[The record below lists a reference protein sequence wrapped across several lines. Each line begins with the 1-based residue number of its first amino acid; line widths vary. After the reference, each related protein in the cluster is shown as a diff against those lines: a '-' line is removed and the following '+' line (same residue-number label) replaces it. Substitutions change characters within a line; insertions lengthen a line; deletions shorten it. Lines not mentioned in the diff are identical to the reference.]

1 MKRKLFGVL
10 RHAVTMVRRNLRS
23 YRLLSVTIVMSF
35 ALLLGYLGFMD
46 SQHYNRFKYTFAQNR
61 SMIFLNAEWD
71 PTLIQMVIE
80 KAGEIGNTQSQL
92 LYMHNNLR
100 LNSYG
105 DYFLPDGTRVI
116 SLPNARV
123 YSVPSHV
130 PEIYVS
136 KLRMEGRRAPME
148 ITWLDGKEH
157 PDIHLEAGEVIVD
170 EQLYHAL
177 EVDKSG
183 LFRCTLEDQFAEGSA
198 EDTMFHSDFTV
209 VGTIPSEEPIQLETF
224 EKTGSVYLAEN
235 YQPVLILSDAVF
247 SPSLYPRM
255 SWRADITFVTDSPEQ
270 VDQLLGSM
278 LPDSAA
284 WRKVYESQDRATEIM
299 RTEKG
304 TKAMIG
310 CVLLALLSI
319 NLYSSFSNALNDR
332 KFEIGVKRAMGA
344 SAFSI
349 VRQFLY
355 ESVIVMLADILLSV
369 VAVMD
374 GLLVYKVIYEA
385 TPDQWGDYHDW
396 IIYISP
402 YSIAMFVV
410 CSVAMTVVFSL
421 IFAYKSTQVEIVEYL
436 KAE

>member
-46 SQHYNRFKYTFAQNR
+46 SQHYNRFKHTFAQNR
-61 SMIFLNAEWD
+61 GLVFLENKMD
-71 PTLIQMVIE
+71 PALAQVLVE
-80 KAGEIGNTQSQL
+80 KAGEIGNTQSQM
-92 LYMHNNLR
+92 LYMCMNLR
-100 LNSYG
+100 LNPLA
-105 DYFLPDGTRVI
+105 DYTLPDGTRATE
-116 SLPNARV
+116 LPQPRV

-130 PEIYVS
+130 PAIYEYS
-136 KLRMEGRRAPME
+136 DAAEWWAPME

-157 PDIHLEAGEVIVD
+157 LDVHLEAGEVIVD

-177 EVDKSG
+177 EMDKSG
-183 LFRCTLEDQFAEGSA
+183 LFRCMLWDPFSESGAEATKLQGN
-198 EDTMFHSDFTV
+198 FTV
-209 VGTIPSEEPIQLETF
+209 VGTVPSKEPIRLEMVEETEEVRF
-224 EKTGSVYLAEN
+224 VGPYEPIV
-235 YQPVLILSDAVF
+235 ILPGTVF
-247 SPSLYPRM
+247 GPSLQPGLPWY
-255 SWRADITFVTDSPEQ
+255 AYITFVTDSPEQ
-270 VDQLLGSM
+270 VTQMANSMFSDNPARAVYQDQ
-278 LPDSAA
+278 DDAI
-284 WRKVYESQDRATEIM
+284 EIM

-355 ESVIVMLADILLSV
+355 ESMIVMLADILLAV
-369 VAVMD
+369 VIVTD
-374 GLLVYKVIYEA
+374 GLLVYKAIYEA
-385 TPDQWGDYHDW
+385 TPDRWGVYHDW

-410 CSVAMTVVFSL
+410 GSVAMTVVFSL

>member
-10 RHAVTMVRRNLRS
+10 RHSVTMVRRNLRS

-35 ALLLGYLGFMD
+35 ALLLGYLGLMD
-46 SQHYNRFKYTFAQNR
+46 SQHYNRFKYTFAQSRN
-61 SMIFLNAEWD
+61 MVFLLSEMD
-71 PTLIQMVIE
+71 PTLIQTVIE

-130 PEIYVS
+130 PEIYRYQ
-136 KLRMEGRRAPME
+136 KRLERIAPIE

-157 PDIHLEAGEVIVD
+157 PDIHLEADEVIVD

-177 EVDKSG
+177 EMDKSG
-183 LFRCTLEDQFAEGSA
+183 LFRCMLEDQFAEGSA
-198 EDTMFHSDFTV
+198 EDTMFRSDFTV
-209 VGTIPSEEPIQLETF
+209 VGTVPSEEPIQLETF
-224 EKTGSVYLAEN
+224 EPTGDVLLAEN
-235 YQPVLILSDAVF
+235 YQPVLILSNAVF

-255 SWRADITFVTDSPEQ
+255 SWYADITFVTDSPEQ

-278 LPDSAA
+278 LPDSAT
-284 WRKVYESQDRATEIM
+284 WWKVYESQDRATEIM

-355 ESVIVMLADILLSV
+355 ESMIVMLADILLAV
-369 VAVMD
+369 VIVTD
-374 GLLVYKVIYEA
+374 GLLVYKAIYEA
-385 TPDQWGDYHDW
+385 TPDRWGVYHDW

-410 CSVAMTVVFSL
+410 GSVAMTVVFSL

>member
-46 SQHYNRFKYTFAQNR
+46 SQHYNRFKSTFAQNR
-61 SMIFLNAEWD
+61 NMVFLEEKMD
-71 PTLIQMVIE
+71 PALAQVLTE

-92 LYMHNNLR
+92 LYMP
-100 LNSYG
+100 SWGVKMEYP
-105 DYFLPDGTRVI
+105 LPDGEYVKFPI
-116 SLPNARV
+116 PRV
-123 YSVPSHV
+123 YCVPSHV
-130 PEIYVS
+130 PAIYEYDS
-136 KLRMEGRRAPME
+136 FGEWWAPME

-157 PDIHLEAGEVIVD
+157 PDIHLETGEVIVD

-177 EVDKSG
+177 EMDKSG
-183 LFRCTLEDQFAEGSA
+183 IFHCMLESSYLDDPVLGHPSEYVRLQGN
-198 EDTMFHSDFTV
+198 FTV
-209 VGTIPSEEPIQLETF
+209 VGTVPSKEPIQMETF
-224 EKTGSVYLAEN
+224 EPTGGVQFVGDYE
-235 YQPVLILSDAVF
+235 PIVIVPGTVLG
-247 SPSLYPRM
+247 PSLQPDLPWY
-255 SWRADITFVTDSPEQ
+255 AYITFVTDSPEQ
-270 VDQLLGSM
+270 VAQLVNSM
-278 LPDSAA
+278 FPYNAA
-284 WRKVYESQDRATEIM
+284 RAIYESQDRATEIM

-355 ESVIVMLADILLSV
+355 ESMIVMLADILLAV
-369 VAVMD
+369 VIVTD
-374 GLLVYKVIYEA
+374 GLLVYKAIYEA
-385 TPDQWGDYHDW
+385 TPDRWGVYHDW

-410 CSVAMTVVFSL
+410 GSVAMTVVFSL